1 MAALRSAVKLSQR
14 LAPALGQ
21 AARASAVFS
30 APVFVDGRRHLRD
43 SISGKANWDGPKYQG
58 YPQHVKH
65 IGSLSKEQITKV
77 IDLAL
82 KMKKDP
88 HAYTAALKNRT
99 LLALFEKP
107 SLRTRVS
114 LEIGMTQLGGHCIH
128 YALADSPLGK
138 KESIYDTAKVVSRY
152 ADVVTARVNTRQ
164 AVDELIA
171 NSSIPVV
178 NALDDYGHPLQMVAD
193 LLTIVEHRGGY
204 DGMKLAFVGDCQNN
218 MTYDLMRLG
227 CIMGF
232 ETVVAGPA
240 DKGFNVEWS
249 VVKECE
255 DLATTGGGK
264 FKICNSR
271 DEAVK
276 DADIVYCDS
285 WMSYGIAAAERQE
298 RFKALSP
305 FQIDGAAMK
314 LAKPAA
320 IFMNCLPAVRGEEQ
334 TAEVLDGP
342 QSVIYDQAE
351 NRLHAQKAMLTL
363 LVNGFDWKL

>member
-1 MAALRSAVKLSQR
+1 MQRFSQR
-14 LAPALGQ
+14 LTPAAGNV
-21 AARASAVFS
+21 ARAVGAFAVP
-30 APVFVDGRRHLRD
+30 AFVDGRRSLRD
-43 SISGKANWDGPKYQG
+43 SISGKPKWDGPKYAG

-65 IGSLSKEQITKV
+65 IGSMTKDQIQKV

-82 KMKKDP
+82 KMKADP
-88 HAYTAALKNRT
+88 HAYTSALKDRT

-114 LEIGMTQLGGHCIH
+114 LETGMTQLGGHCIY

-138 KESIYDTAKVVSRY
+138 KESIFDTAKVVSRY
-152 ADVVTARVNTRQ
+152 VDVVTARVNTRQ

-171 NSSIPVV
+171 NASVPVV
-178 NALDDYGHPLQMVAD
+178 NALDDYGHPCQMLAD
-193 LLTIVEHRGGY
+193 ILTIVEHRGTY
-204 DGMKLAFVGDCQNN
+204 EGMKLAFVGDCQNN

-227 CIMGF
+227 CVMGF
-232 ETVVAGPA
+232 EVTVAGPA

-255 DLATTGGGK
+255 ELMAKNKNGGS
-264 FKICNSR
+264 FKITNSR
-271 DEAVK
+271 EEAVK

-305 FQIDGAAMK
+305 FQIDATVMK
-314 LAKPAA
+314 MAKPTAL
-320 IFMNCLPAVRGEEQ
+320 FMNCLPAVRGEEQ
-334 TAEVLDGP
+334 TAEVLDGA

-351 NRLHAQKAMLTL
+351 NLMHAQKALL
-363 LVNGFDWKL
+363 VSLVNGFDYKI